1 MTGSGSG
8 VVEVQKRRRFVP
20 TALLGLALAPNVPAV
35 AHKRV
40 SMEPTQSDAPVS
52 PIDRRSFVR
61 MGATAAGGLY
71 VAVFLPSAARAATPV
86 GSQAA
91 AAQIGAFVEIEADG
105 IVTIFAKNP
114 EIGTGTKTALPM
126 IVAEEL
132 DVAWHQVRVVQAPV
146 DRKFGGQFTGGS
158 TGVSSNWMSLRRAGA
173 TARYALVSAAAARWS
188 VDRAE
193 CRTDEG
199 VVIHAPTG
207 RRLGYGALAGEAA
220 AVPAPADVPL
230 KSSDSFRLL
239 GTRVG
244 NVDTR
249 AIATG
254 TQRFG
259 IDVTRPGMLIASI
272 LHAPFG
278 ARVASVNDARALAV
292 PGVRRVERITPL
304 ANPTRLREGVAVL
317 ADNTWAAFEGRR
329 ALEVVWD
336 ESASADATTATL
348 ATSFRAALERP
359 GDRIRDDGDVDAA
372 FRSAARMLDVV
383 YEIPFIAHVPMEP
396 VNYTADVRG
405 DRVELWG
412 PTQDPGDAQGLA
424 AEVTGVPRANVT
436 VHMERS
442 GGGFGRRL
450 MVDYAAEAAFLSK
463 AVGAPVK
470 VVRTREDDLQHDYY
484 RPSGMHRVRAA
495 LDASGTPV
503 AWAQHLANTSRYAFA
518 IRPDPVKSE
527 LYPDDFPAQC
537 LPNVRVEYTRVPSA
551 IPVGA
556 WRATLHSA
564 NAFVVQSAVDELAHL
579 AGRDPVAFRLAMLG
593 EPRRLKYADHGGP
606 VFDTGRLAGVIRLAA
621 DRAGWGTPLPRGRA
635 RGIAAHFTFGS
646 YAAHVAE
653 VSVDSAGRVRVHR
666 IVAAIDCGAIVNAS
680 GAEAQVQG
688 GVIDG
693 LSAAL
698 YGQITVDRG
707 RVRQSN
713 FNDYRLL
720 RMSETP
726 RIEVHFARSAEPPSG
741 LGEPPVSPVAP
752 AVANALFSLTGRR
765 LRKLPL
771 IG

>member
-1 MTGSGSG
+1 
-8 VVEVQKRRRFVP
+8 
-20 TALLGLALAPNVPAV
+20 
-35 AHKRV
+35 
-40 SMEPTQSDAPVS
+40 MEPTSSSATPSPV
-52 PIDRRSFVR
+52 DRRSFIR
-61 MGATAAGGLY
+61 IGATAAGGLC
-71 VAVFLPSAARAATPV
+71 VAVIFPPARAKSRSRGRAAT
-86 GSQAA
+86 
-91 AAQIGAFVEIEADG
+91 AQIGAFVEIEADG
-105 IVTIFAKNP
+105 VVTIFAKNP

-132 DVAWHQVRVVQAPV
+132 DVAWRQVRVVQASL

-158 TGVSSNWMSLRRAGA
+158 TGVSSNWVPMRRAGA
-173 TARYALVSAAAARWS
+173 AARHALVSAAATRWG
-188 VDRAE
+188 VDASE
-193 CRTDEG
+193 CRTEEG
-199 VVIHAPTG
+199 VVIHASSG
-207 RRLGYGALAGEAA
+207 RRLAYGALAADAA
-220 AVPAPADVPL
+220 LVQAPADVPL
-230 KSSDSFRLL
+230 KSASDFRLL

-278 ARVASVNDARALAV
+278 ARLSSVSEARALAV
-292 PGVRRVERITPL
+292 PGVRRVVRVAPL
-304 ANPTRLREGVAVL
+304 QNPTRLREGVAVL

-329 ALEVVWD
+329 ALDVVWD
-336 ESASADATTATL
+336 DAASGDATTTTL
-348 ATSFRAALERP
+348 AASFKAALERP
-359 GDRIRDDGDVDAA
+359 GDRLRDDGDVDAA
-372 FRSAARMLDVV
+372 FRTAARTLDVV

-405 DRVELWG
+405 DRAEVWG
-412 PTQDPGDAQGLA
+412 PTQDPGDAQGLV

-463 AVGAPVK
+463 AAGAPVK

-495 LDASGTPV
+495 VDASGSPI

-518 IRPDPVKSE
+518 LRPEPVKSE

-537 LPNVRVEYTRVPSA
+537 LPNVRLEYTRVPSDV
-551 IPVGA
+551 PVGA

-579 AGRDPVAFRLAMLG
+579 AGADPVAFRLAMLG
-593 EPRRLKYADHGGP
+593 APRRLKYADHGGP

-621 DRAGWGTPLPRGRA
+621 DRAKWGTPLPRGRG

-653 VSVDSAGRVRVHR
+653 VSVDASGRVRVHR
-666 IVAAIDCGAIVNAS
+666 IVAAVDCGEVVNAS

-693 LSAAL
+693 ISSAL
-698 YGQITVDRG
+698 YGRITVDRG
-707 RVRQSN
+707 RVQQGN

-720 RMSETP
+720 RMAESP
-726 RIEVHFARSAEPPSG
+726 AIEVHFVRSSEPPSG

-752 AVANALFSLTGRR
+752 AIANGMFAVTGRR
-765 LRKLPL
+765 VRRMPL
-771 IG
+771 SG